1 MGFVKEFTTFLYQNG
16 IIKFG
21 DFTLASGKKSSYY
34 VDLRLVPSYPHKFR
48 EMVKYLESEIAQ
60 NIGLEKFDSI
70 VSVPTGGLVIASAL
84 AIETVKPLIYVRSK
98 PKDYGTSK
106 LVEGKIHD
114 GMNVIMIDD
123 VATTGGSVV
132 NAIKSLK
139 EMNISIKDAYVI
151 VNRMEGAKEALAEL
165 GVKMHSLLDILQITK
180 ILYEQNI
187 IDKDILEKVEKQINK
202 WVLAA
207 QTNAFQSSFRYNS
220 DSSLQPL
227 NFDSA
232 YFKTNWK

>member
-1 MGFVKEFTTFLYQNG
+1 MEFVKEFATFLHQKG

-34 VDLRLVPSYPHKFR
+34 VDLRLVPSYPIEFR
-48 EMVKYLESEIAQ
+48 KMVKYLENQIVQ
-60 NIGLEKFDSI
+60 DVGLDNFESI

-106 LVEGKIHD
+106 SVEGKIHD
-114 GMNVIMIDD
+114 GMKVIMIDD

-139 EMNISIKDAYVI
+139 GVNISLKDAYVI
-151 VNRMEGAKEALAEL
+151 VNRMEGADKALLDL
-165 GVKMHSLLDILQITK
+165 GVKIHSILNILQITEV
-180 ILYEQNI
+180 LFEQKLV
-187 IDKDILEKVEKQINK
+187 DETVLEKVKKQINK
-202 WVLAA
+202 
-207 QTNAFQSSFRYNS
+207 
-220 DSSLQPL
+220 
-227 NFDSA
+227 
-232 YFKTNWK
+232 

>member
-1 MGFVKEFTTFLYQNG
+1 MEFVKEFVTFLHQKE

-21 DFTLASGKKSSYY
+21 DFTLASGKSSSYY
-34 VDLRLVPSYPHKFR
+34 VDLRLVPSYPQEFR
-48 EMVKYLESEIAQ
+48 MMVKYLENQITKD
-60 NIGLEKFDSI
+60 IGLENFESI

-106 LVEGKIHD
+106 SVEGKIHG
-114 GMNVIMIDD
+114 GMNVVMIDD

-165 GVKMHSLLDILQITK
+165 GVEMHSLLNILQITK

-187 IDKDILEKVEKQINK
+187 IDKDILEQVEKQINK
-202 WVLAA
+202 
-207 QTNAFQSSFRYNS
+207 
-220 DSSLQPL
+220 
-227 NFDSA
+227 
-232 YFKTNWK
+232 